1 VIVLEAEPMDLGM
14 DVKVVGVELVEIEG
28 LDREP
33 LRGHEAAQIWGRVL
47 PAIAGAQKWS
57 LDFFSHLEPLRE
69 FCDAHKIAYR
79 EASKRVIVLSSLT
92 PEALASTLERFERET
107 FGMRAGGSVETG
119 DPALENE
126 LSRRGVDAYHTAYPS
141 YFFCAVCDPENGSV
155 VVLSNQLWASEIVRR
170 ARPVLASLRVEVRVA
185 A

>member
-1 VIVLEAEPMDLGM
+1 VIVLEAEPMDLGP
-14 DVKVVGVELVEIEG
+14 DVKAVGVELVEIEG
-28 LDREP
+28 PDREP
-33 LRGHEAAQIWGRVL
+33 LRGPEAAQIWSLVL

-69 FCDAHKIAYR
+69 FCDAREIAYR
-79 EASKRVIVLSSLT
+79 EASKRAIVLSSLA
-92 PEALASTLERFERET
+92 PEALAALLERFERET

-126 LSRRGVDAYHTAYPS
+126 LSRRGVDAYHAAYPA
-141 YFFCAVCDPENGSV
+141 YFFCAVCDLENGSV

-170 ARPVLASLRVEVRVA
+170 ARPVLSSLNVEVRVST
-185 A
+185 

>member
-1 VIVLEAEPMDLGM
+1 MLVLEAEPMDLGP
-14 DVKVVGVELVEIEG
+14 DVKAVGIELVEIEG
-28 LDREP
+28 PDREP
-33 LRGHEAAQIWGRVL
+33 LRGHEAAQIWSRVL

-69 FCDAHKIAYR
+69 FCDTHKIAYR
-79 EASKRVIVLSSLT
+79 EASKRAIVLSSLT
-92 PEALASTLERFERET
+92 PQALAPLLERFERET

-126 LSRRGVDAYHTAYPS
+126 LSRRGVDAYHAAYSS

-170 ARPVLASLRVEVRVA
+170 SRPVLADLKVEVRVA